1 MPLQEAQI
9 ECTALLISTVLRLC
23 NVPDASFEWTIPG
36 LPVPGEV
43 LHFPHPDIVS
53 PRVG

>member
-1 MPLQEAQI
+1 
-9 ECTALLISTVLRLC
+9 LLISTALRLSK
-23 NVPDASFEWTIPG
+23 VPDASFEWTIPG

-43 LHFPHPDIVS
+43 LHFPHSDIAS